1 MNCTVSDGLLAVKQ
15 HEISL
20 IIITYS
26 VDLFFISE
34 VWHLIRVRGAS
45 FLNTYTLLEA
55 RKIIKIWLLV

>member
-26 VDLFFISE
+26 VDLLFISE
-34 VWHLIRVRGAS
+34 VWHLIRVWGAS
-45 FLNTYTLLEA
+45 FLNMYTLLEA
-55 RKIIKIWLLV
+55 IKIIKIWLLV